1 MSERDAAHC
10 AESAPLLEVEH
21 AWFHYPL
28 DDAPQPTSKGT
39 GTNGNR
45 RKRRH
50 ETASA
55 ADAVDTTPWALR
67 DVSLSVQPGE
77 FLALVGRNGS
87 GKSTLARCLN
97 GLLRPTR
104 GIVRVGGSDARPTPV
119 GLLARE
125 VGYVF
130 QNPDHQ
136 LFLPSVRREIAWG
149 PTNLGL
155 SEADVRDTTEMMLER
170 FGLQE
175 VADRHPALIGRGLRR
190 MTALAAVAALRPQVL
205 ILDEPTGGLDQRL
218 TTNLLSILQQ
228 ERTHGGTGV
237 GTALILITHDMA
249 LVAQHASRMLVLHDG
264 ALLADGSPNVLFDDT
279 ALLEQAGLLPP
290 ETVTLAQALRPTHPL
305 PSGITTPDAFAAA
318 WFTRQTDAGTDERGG
333 A

>member
-1 MSERDAAHC
+1 MA
-10 AESAPLLEVEH
+10 APLLEVEH

-28 DDAPQPTSKGT
+28 DDAPQ
-39 GTNGNR
+39 R
-45 RKRRH
+45 RRAGRR
-50 ETASA
+50 TAGAPEA
-55 ADAVDTTPWALR
+55 AADTTPWALR
-67 DVSLSVQPGE
+67 DVSLSVRPGE

-104 GIVRVGGSDARPTPV
+104 GSVHSGGRDVRDTPV

-155 SEADVRDTTEMMLER
+155 SDAEVTETTSTMLHR

-190 MTALAAVAALRPQVL
+190 MTALAAVAALRPRAL
-205 ILDEPTGGLDQRL
+205 ILDEPTGGLDHRL
-218 TTNLLSILQQ
+218 TANLLSILHQ
-228 ERTHGGTGV
+228 ERV
-237 GTALILITHDMA
+237 DEGTALILITHDMA
-249 LVAQHASRMLVLHDG
+249 LVAQHASRMLVLRDG
-264 ALLADGSPNVLFDDT
+264 ALLADGPPDVLFDDA
-279 ALLEQAGLLPP
+279 ALMEQAGLLPP
-290 ETVTLAQALRPTHPL
+290 ETVTLVRELRPTHPL
-305 PSGITTPDAFAAA
+305 PPGITTPDAFAAA
-318 WFTRQTDAGTDERGG
+318 WLSRGAADERGG
-333 A
+333 E